1 MLRDVRF
8 LCHKE
13 WNMILTPT
21 SDNQQVIAELTR
33 ITGASHLLTDP
44 AKTARYRKGFRSGQ
58 GEALAVVFPGTL
70 LELWRV
76 LEVCVA
82 ADKIILMQAANTG
95 LTEGSTPNGNDYDR
109 DIIIISTLRL
119 DKLHLLG
126 KGEQILAYPGTTLW
140 QLERA
145 LKPLGREPHS
155 VIGSSCIGAS
165 VMGGICNNSGGAL
178 VHRGPAYTEMALFAQ
193 IDETGRLRLVNHLGI
208 DLGQTPEQILGRLDD
223 DRIDPAAVRH
233 DERQASDRHYIERV
247 RDIEAD
253 SPARYNANP
262 ERLFEASGCAGKLAV
277 FAVRLDTFEAEKRQ
291 EVFYIGTNQPDVLT
305 RIRRHILANFQSLP
319 VAGEYMHRDIYD
331 IAERYGKDTFLMIN
345 KLGTDKMP
353 FFFTTKGRTDAWL
366 EKVPFIKPHFTDR
379 VMQKL
384 GGLFPGHL
392 PPRMKSWR
400 DKYEH
405 HLLLKMAGDGIEE
418 ARSWLTAF
426 FKDAEGD
433 FFACT
438 AEEGS
443 KAFLHRFAAAGA
455 AVRYHAVHA
464 DEVED
469 ILALDIALRRND
481 TEWFEHLPPE
491 IDSKLVHKL
500 YYGHFFCHVF
510 HQDYIV
516 KKGVDVHALKEE
528 MLALLRAR
536 GAQYPAEHNVGHL
549 YEAPESL
556 KQFYKANDPT
566 NSMNP
571 GIGKTPKQ
579 KYWGEPVRIA
589 QTPTDSASR

>member
-1 MLRDVRF
+1 MTSVRTQNNNTF
-8 LCHKE
+8 I
-13 WNMILTPT
+13 N
-21 SDNQQVIAELTR
+21 ELSR
-33 ITGASHLLTDP
+33 LVGHSHLLTDP
-44 AKTARYRKGFRSGQ
+44 EKTARYRKGFRSGQ

-76 LEVCVA
+76 LSACVA

-109 DIIIISTLRL
+109 DIVIISTLRL
-119 DKLHLLG
+119 DKLHLLD
-126 KGEQILAYPGTTLW
+126 KGEQVLAYPGTTLYS
-140 QLERA
+140 LEKA
-145 LKPLGREPHS
+145 LKPFGREPHS

-165 VMGGICNNSGGAL
+165 VVGGICNNSGGSL
-178 VHRGPAYTEMALFAQ
+178 VQRGPAYTEMSLFAR
-193 IDETGRLRLVNHLGI
+193 IDENGKLQLVNHLGI
-208 DLGQTPEQILGRLDD
+208 NLGVTPEQILSKLDD
-223 DRIDPAAVRH
+223 ERVNDADVQHDGRH
-233 DERQASDRHYIERV
+233 AHDHDYVERV

-253 SPARYNANP
+253 TPARYNADP
-262 ERLFEASGCAGKLAV
+262 DRLFESSGCAGKLAV
-277 FAVRLDTFEAEKRQ
+277 FAVRLDTFPAEKNQ
-291 EVFYIGTNQPDVLT
+291 QVFYIGTNQPDVLT
-305 RIRRHILANFQSLP
+305 EIRRHILGEFKNLP

-331 IAERYGKDTFLMIN
+331 IAERYGKDTFLMID

-353 FFFTTKGRTDAWL
+353 FFFTMKGRADAML
-366 EKVPFIKPHFTDR
+366 GKVSLFKPHFTDR
-379 VMQKL
+379 FMQKL
-384 GGLFPGHL
+384 GTAFPAHL

-405 HLLLKMAGDGIEE
+405 HLLLKMSGDGIAE
-418 ARSWLTAF
+418 AQTWLADY
-426 FKDAEGD
+426 FKTAEGD

-438 AEEGS
+438 PEEGS

-455 AVRYHAVHA
+455 AIRYQAVHA

-500 YYGHFFCHVF
+500 YYGHFMCHVF

-516 KKGVDVHALKEE
+516 KKGVDAHELKEQ
-528 MLALLRAR
+528 MLELLRAR

-549 YEAPESL
+549 YEAPETL
-556 KQFYKANDPT
+556 KHFYRENDPT

-571 GIGKTPKQ
+571 GIGKTTKH
-579 KYWGEPVRIA
+579 KYWKEASDAEHGETQAADQIIKPH
-589 QTPTDSASR
+589 

>member
-1 MLRDVRF
+1 MTSVRTQNNNTF
-8 LCHKE
+8 I
-13 WNMILTPT
+13 N
-21 SDNQQVIAELTR
+21 ELSR
-33 ITGASHLLTDP
+33 LVGHSHLLTDP
-44 AKTARYRKGFRSGQ
+44 EKTARYRKGFRSGQ

-76 LEVCVA
+76 LSACVA

-109 DIIIISTLRL
+109 DIVIISTLRL
-119 DKLHLLG
+119 DKLHLLD
-126 KGEQILAYPGTTLW
+126 KGEQVLAYPGTTLYS
-140 QLERA
+140 LEKA
-145 LKPLGREPHS
+145 LKPFGREPHS

-165 VMGGICNNSGGAL
+165 VVGGICNNSGGSL
-178 VHRGPAYTEMALFAQ
+178 VQRGPAYTEMSLFAR
-193 IDETGRLRLVNHLGI
+193 IDENGKLQLVNHLGI
-208 DLGQTPEQILGRLDD
+208 NLGVTPEQILSKLDD
-223 DRIDPAAVRH
+223 ERVNDADVQHDGRH
-233 DERQASDRHYIERV
+233 AHDHDYVERV

-253 SPARYNANP
+253 TPARYNADP
-262 ERLFEASGCAGKLAV
+262 DRLFESSGCAGKLAV
-277 FAVRLDTFEAEKRQ
+277 FAVRLDTFPAEKNQ
-291 EVFYIGTNQPDVLT
+291 QVFYIGTNQPDVLT
-305 RIRRHILANFQSLP
+305 EIRRHILGEFKNLP

-331 IAERYGKDTFLMIN
+331 IAERYGKDTFLMID

-353 FFFTTKGRTDAWL
+353 FFFTMKGRADAML
-366 EKVPFIKPHFTDR
+366 GKVSLFKPHFTDR
-379 VMQKL
+379 FMQKL
-384 GGLFPGHL
+384 GTAFPAHL

-405 HLLLKMAGDGIEE
+405 HLLLKMSGDGITE
-418 ARSWLTAF
+418 AQTWLADY
-426 FKDAEGD
+426 FKTAEGD

-438 AEEGS
+438 PEEGS

-455 AVRYHAVHA
+455 AIRYQAVHA

-500 YYGHFFCHVF
+500 YYGHFMCHVF

-516 KKGVDVHALKEE
+516 KKGVDAHGLKEQ
-528 MLALLRAR
+528 MLELLRAR

-549 YEAPESL
+549 YEAPETL
-556 KQFYKANDPT
+556 KHFYRENDPT

-571 GIGKTPKQ
+571 GIGKTTKH
-579 KYWGEPVRIA
+579 KYWKEASDAEHGETQAADQRVKPH
-589 QTPTDSASR
+589 

>member
-1 MLRDVRF
+1 MSSVNT
-8 LCHKE
+8 H
-13 WNMILTPT
+13 
-21 SDNQQVIAELTR
+21 DNNAFINELSR
-33 ITGASHLLTDP
+33 LVGASHLLTDA

-58 GEALAVVFPGTL
+58 GDALAVIFPGTL

-76 LEVCVA
+76 LSLCVE

-109 DIIIISTLRL
+109 DIVIISTLRL
-119 DKLHLLG
+119 DKLHLLDN
-126 KGEQILAYPGTTLW
+126 GEQVLAYPGTTLYS
-140 QLERA
+140 LEKA

-165 VMGGICNNSGGAL
+165 VVGGICNNSGGSL
-178 VHRGPAYTEMALFAQ
+178 VQRGPAYTEMSLFAR
-193 IDETGRLRLVNHLGI
+193 IDENGKLQLVNHLGI
-208 DLGQTPEQILGRLDD
+208 ELGVTPEQILSKLDD
-223 DRIDPAAVRH
+223 DRVKDEDVLHDGRH
-233 DERQASDRHYIERV
+233 AHDHDYISRV
-247 RDIEAD
+247 REIDAD
-253 SPARYNANP
+253 TPARYNADP
-262 ERLFEASGCAGKLAV
+262 DRLFESSGCAGKLAV
-277 FAVRLDTFEAEKRQ
+277 FAVRLDTFEAEKNQ
-291 EVFYIGTNQPDVLT
+291 QVFYIGTNQPEVLT
-305 RIRRHILANFQSLP
+305 TLRRHILGEFSHLP

-331 IAERYGKDTFLMIN
+331 IAERYGKDTFLMID

-353 FFFTTKGRTDAWL
+353 FFFTMKGRTDAML
-366 EKVPFIKPHFTDR
+366 EKVSLFKPHFTDR
-379 VMQKL
+379 FMQKL
-384 GGLFPGHL
+384 GNAFPAHL

-405 HLLLKMAGDGIEE
+405 HLLLKMAGDGIAE
-418 ARSWLTAF
+418 AQSWLSEYFKTA
-426 FKDAEGD
+426 DGD

-438 AEEGS
+438 PEEGS

-455 AVRYHAVHA
+455 AIRYQAVHA

-491 IDSKLVHKL
+491 IDSQLVHKL
-500 YYGHFFCHVF
+500 YYGHFMCYVF

-516 KKGVDVHALKEE
+516 KKGVDAHALKEQ
-528 MLALLRAR
+528 MLALLQAR

-549 YEAPESL
+549 YEAPEAL
-556 KQFYKANDPT
+556 KQFYRANDPT

-571 GIGKTPKQ
+571 GIGKTTKHKNWAEGANPA
-579 KYWGEPVRIA
+579 GDTL
-589 QTPTDSASR
+589 QTTK

>member
-1 MLRDVRF
+1 MS
-8 LCHKE
+8 
-13 WNMILTPT
+13 LT
-21 SDNQQVIAELTR
+21 SHNDNSAFIAELTR
-33 ITGASHLLTDP
+33 LVGTSHLLTDP

-58 GEALAVVFPGTL
+58 GDALAVVFPGSL

-76 LEVCVA
+76 LQACVN

-109 DIIIISTLRL
+109 QIVIISTLRL
-119 DKLHLLG
+119 DKLQLIDN
-126 KGEQILAYPGTTLW
+126 GEQVLAFPGTTLYT
-140 QLERA
+140 LEKA

-165 VMGGICNNSGGAL
+165 VVGGICNNSGGAL
-178 VHRGPAYTEMALFAQ
+178 IQRGPAYTEMALYAR
-193 IDETGRLRLVNHLGI
+193 INEDGKLTLVNHLGI
-208 DLGQTPEQILGRLDD
+208 DLGQTPEQILGKLDD
-223 DRIDPAAVRH
+223 ERLKPEDVRH
-233 DERQASDRHYIERV
+233 DGRHASDSDYISRV
-247 RDIEAD
+247 RDINAD
-253 SPARYNANP
+253 SPARYNADP
-262 ERLFEASGCAGKLAV
+262 DRLFEASGCAGKLAV
-277 FAVRLDTFEAEKRQ
+277 FAVRLDTFPAQKNQ
-291 EVFYIGTNQPDVLT
+291 QVFYIGTNDAAVLT
-305 RIRRHILANFQSLP
+305 EIRRHMLANFENLP

-331 IAERYGKDTFLMIN
+331 IAERYGKDTFLMID

-353 FFFTTKGRTDAWL
+353 FFFTLKGRTDALL
-366 EKVPFIKPHFTDR
+366 EKVSVFKPHFTDR
-379 VMQKL
+379 AMQKL
-384 GGLFPGHL
+384 GKIFPGHL
-392 PPRMKSWR
+392 PPRMKQWR

-418 ARSWLTAF
+418 ARSWLTHF
-426 FKDAEGD
+426 FNEAEGA

-438 AEEGS
+438 PEEGS

-455 AVRYHAVHA
+455 AIRYQAVHS

-481 TEWFEHLPPE
+481 TEWFETLPAE

-500 YYGHFFCHVF
+500 YYGHFFCYVF

-516 KKGVDVHALKEE
+516 KKGVDAHALKDE
-528 MLALLRAR
+528 MLELLRAR

-549 YEAPESL
+549 YEAPTQL
-556 KQFYKANDPT
+556 KRFYKQNDPT

-571 GIGKTPKQ
+571 GIGKTSKL
-579 KYWGEPVRIA
+579 KNWAEPVSESVHDQA
-589 QTPTDSASR
+589 KL

>member
-1 MLRDVRF
+1 MTSVRTQNNNTF
-8 LCHKE
+8 I
-13 WNMILTPT
+13 N
-21 SDNQQVIAELTR
+21 ELSR
-33 ITGASHLLTDP
+33 LVGHSHLLTDP
-44 AKTARYRKGFRSGQ
+44 EKTARYRKGFRSGQ

-76 LEVCVA
+76 LSACVN

-109 DIIIISTLRL
+109 DIVIISTLRL
-119 DKLHLLG
+119 DKLHLLD
-126 KGEQILAYPGTTLW
+126 KGEQVLAYPGTTLYS
-140 QLERA
+140 LEKA

-165 VMGGICNNSGGAL
+165 VIGGICNNSGGSL
-178 VHRGPAYTEMALFAQ
+178 VQRGPAYTEMSLFAR
-193 IDETGRLRLVNHLGI
+193 IDENGKLQLVNHLGI
-208 DLGQTPEQILGRLDD
+208 NLGVTPEQILSKLDD
-223 DRIDPAAVRH
+223 ERVNDADVQHDGRH
-233 DERQASDRHYIERV
+233 AHDHDYVERV

-253 SPARYNANP
+253 TPARYNADP
-262 ERLFEASGCAGKLAV
+262 DRLFESSGCAGKLAV
-277 FAVRLDTFEAEKRQ
+277 FAVRLDTFPAQKNQ
-291 EVFYIGTNQPDVLT
+291 QVFYIGTNQPEVLT
-305 RIRRHILANFQSLP
+305 EIRRHILGEFTNLP

-331 IAERYGKDTFLMIN
+331 IAERYGKDTFLMID

-353 FFFTTKGRTDAWL
+353 FFFTMKGRADAML
-366 EKVPFIKPHFTDR
+366 GKVSLFKPHFTDR
-379 VMQKL
+379 FMQKL
-384 GGLFPGHL
+384 GTAFPAHL

-405 HLLLKMAGDGIEE
+405 HLLLKMSGDGIAE
-418 ARSWLTAF
+418 AQTWLAEY
-426 FKDAEGD
+426 FKTAEGD

-438 AEEGS
+438 PEEGN

-455 AVRYHAVHA
+455 AIRYQAVHA

-500 YYGHFFCHVF
+500 YYGHFMCHVF

-516 KKGVDVHALKEE
+516 KKGVDAHALKEQ
-528 MLALLRAR
+528 MLELLRAR

-549 YEAPESL
+549 YEAPETL
-556 KQFYKANDPT
+556 KRFYRENDPT

-571 GIGKTPKQ
+571 GIGKTTKH
-579 KYWGEPVRIA
+579 KYWKEAVNTERDETQPSD
-589 QTPTDSASR
+589 QTL